1 MAADRLHSSDNY
13 WSPMVEAGSGV
24 AGTAPLSVVVD
35 QTDPNAVVVSVAG
48 EIDLLSAPALHD
60 HLSSLLAARPQ
71 RLVID
76 LSDVSFLGATA
87 LSVLISAR
95 RAAAHQGT
103 TLLLRAP
110 HQQLPA
116 STLTATGLDHLLEV
130 VPPSTDTDG
139 CDNRHPGSH
148 GEVPRPRSAPR
159 TDTEARSASQSSVE
173 AGEDDYGH
181 LIPLHRRYAELAAD
195 DSQRQ
200 RLRDQLIHG
209 YRPVAEHLA
218 RRFAGRH
225 EPLEDL
231 VQVATIGLI
240 NAIDR
245 FDPAR
250 GSHFL
255 AFAVPTITG
264 ELRRYF
270 RDHGWSTHV
279 PRRLKD
285 LSLAVRKVTAELA
298 QQLGRSPRSSEIADR
313 LGVPTSAVIEALHA
327 ADAYQSSSLDDVL
340 CCGETTTTPHTVLG
354 ELDPQMCLIDDRE
367 TLRPLLAQLAPR
379 QRTILALRFFHQLTQ
394 TQIAEQVGISQMH
407 VSRLLRQTLDF
418 LHQQMTDS
426 QQSPRRHHTADATKH
441 ADHPCKVKIRAL
453 ATAP

>member
-1 MAADRLHSSDNY
+1 MAADRLHSADNC
-13 WSPMVEAGSGV
+13 WSPSAQAGSVV
-24 AGTAPLSVVVD
+24 AGTAPLSVVVE
-35 QTDPNAVVVSVAG
+35 QTDLNTVVVSVAG
-48 EIDLLSAPALHD
+48 EIDLLSAPALQD
-60 HLSSLLAARPQ
+60 HLSTLLAARPQ

-76 LSDVSFLGATA
+76 LSDVSFLGAAA

-95 RAAAHQGT
+95 GVAAHQGT
-103 TLLLRAP
+103 TLQLRAP
-110 HQQLPA
+110 HRQLPA

-130 VPPSTDTDG
+130 VPPSTDTDDR
-139 CDNRHPGSH
+139 DNRHPGNH
-148 GEVPRPRSAPR
+148 AEVPRPRSAPP
-159 TDTEARSASQSSVE
+159 TDTAACSESQSSVE
-173 AGEDDYGH
+173 ADEDEYGH
-181 LIPLHRRYAELAAD
+181 LIPLHRRYAELTD
-195 DSQRQ
+195 DDPQRQ
-200 RLRDQLIHG
+200 RLRDQLVHG

-218 RRFAGRH
+218 RRFAGRN

-255 AFAVPTITG
+255 SFAVPTITG

-270 RDHGWSTHV
+270 RDHGWCTHV

-285 LSLAVRKVTAELA
+285 LSLAVRKATAELSH
-298 QQLGRSPRSSEIADR
+298 QLGRSPRSSEIADR
-313 LGVPTSAVIEALHA
+313 LGVPTSTVIEALYA
-327 ADAYQSSSLDDVL
+327 ADAYRSSSLDDVL
-340 CCGETTTTPHTVLG
+340 CSGETTTTSHMVLG

-426 QQSPRRHHTADATKH
+426 QQSPRRHRTADATKH
-441 ADHPCKVKIRAL
+441 ADHPRKAKIRAV
-453 ATAP
+453 ATIP

>member
-1 MAADRLHSSDNY
+1 MAADRLHPSDDS
-13 WSPMVEAGSGV
+13 WLPSAEAGSVVVGV
-24 AGTAPLSVVVD
+24 ASLSVAVD
-35 QTDPNAVVVSVAG
+35 QSDPEVVFISVVG
-48 EIDLLSAPALHD
+48 EIDLLSAPALHE
-60 HLSSLLAARPQ
+60 HLSTLLAARPP

-87 LSVLISAR
+87 LSVLIDAR

-103 TLLLRAP
+103 ALQLRAP
-110 HQQLPA
+110 NRQLPA
-116 STLTATGLDHLLEV
+116 STLATTGLDRLLEIM
-130 VPPSTDTDG
+130 PSSSDTDG
-139 CDNRHPGSH
+139 SHNSHPGSH
-148 GEVPRPRSAPR
+148 TEVPRPRSARR
-159 TDTEARSASQSSVE
+159 TDTGASTASGSSVE
-173 AGEDDYGH
+173 AGEDEYGH
-181 LIPLHRRYAELAAD
+181 LIPLQRRYAELAAD
-195 DSQRQ
+195 DPERQ
-200 RLRDQLIHG
+200 RLRDQLVQG

-218 RRFAGRH
+218 RRFAGRY

-245 FDPAR
+245 FEPAR

-255 AFAVPTITG
+255 SFAVPTITG

-285 LSLAVRKVTAELA
+285 LSLAVRKATAELS
-298 QQLGRSPRSSEIADR
+298 QQLGHSPRSSEIAHR
-313 LGVPTSAVIEALHA
+313 LGVPTSTVIEALHA
-327 ADAYQSSSLDDVL
+327 ADAYRSSSLDEML
-340 CCGETTTTPHTVLG
+340 CSGEPTTTPHTVLG

-367 TLRPLLAQLAPR
+367 TLRPLLAQLTPR

-426 QQSPRRHHTADATKH
+426 RRSPCRRHTADAAKH
-441 ADHPCKVKIRAL
+441 ADHPRKAKARAG
-453 ATAP
+453 TNAP